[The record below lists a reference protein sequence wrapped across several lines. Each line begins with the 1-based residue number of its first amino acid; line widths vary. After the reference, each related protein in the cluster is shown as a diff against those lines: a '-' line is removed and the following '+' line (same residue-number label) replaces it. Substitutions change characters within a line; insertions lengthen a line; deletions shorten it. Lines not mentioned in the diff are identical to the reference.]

1 MGYNMA
7 TKAFNPILFK
17 ENDRLA
23 RAAGKKYWQ
32 SLGYDVID
40 NPDRYGADLIV
51 DNKFYCEV
59 EIKKVWSGKEFKYDT
74 LQVPERKKK
83 FANLDMPCKFIVFN
97 NEQSHGFLC
106 EGETLMASPVVE
118 VPNRYVYKGEFFF
131 QVPVA
136 NTQLIEVP
144 NHDNDSR

>member
-1 MGYNMA
+1 MA

-32 SLGYDVID
+32 SLGHDVID

-83 FANLDMPCKFIVFN
+83 FANLDMPCKFMVFN
-97 NEQSHGFLC
+97 NEETLGFLC

-144 NHDNDSR
+144 QDDNDNR

>member
-1 MGYNMA
+1 MA
-7 TKAFNPILFK
+7 NKPFNPILFK

-118 VPNRYVYKGEFFF
+118 VPNRYVYRGEFFF
-131 QVPVA
+131 QVPVV